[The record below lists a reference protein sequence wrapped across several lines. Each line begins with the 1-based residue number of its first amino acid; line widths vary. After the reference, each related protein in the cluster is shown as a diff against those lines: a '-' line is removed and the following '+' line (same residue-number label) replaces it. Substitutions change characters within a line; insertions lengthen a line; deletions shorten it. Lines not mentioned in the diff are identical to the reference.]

1 MSDISFRGLALWLR
15 LREKRGDPQ
24 RRLQEAGLE
33 LGQDVLDFGCGIG
46 SFTLPAAQIVGK
58 SGTVY
63 ALDIHPLATET
74 VERRAA
80 SEQLGNIK
88 TILSDRDTGLP
99 DQSVDVVLLYDVL
112 HSVSDQQAL
121 LRELHRV
128 LRPPG
133 LLSVVPDHMTRDQV
147 LKTMGGEG
155 LFDFQAQRGESLAFT
170 KHADA

>member
-1 MSDISFRGLALWLR
+1 MSDMSFRGLALWLR
-15 LREKRGDPQ
+15 LREKRRDSQ
-24 RRLQEAGLE
+24 RWLREAGLE

-58 SGTVY
+58 DGTVY
-63 ALDIHPLATET
+63 ALDIHPLAIEA
-74 VERRAA
+74 VERRAT
-80 SEQLGNIK
+80 SEKLGNIK

-133 LLSVVPDHMTRDQV
+133 LLSVVPDHMTRDQI
-147 LKTMGGEG
+147 LNTMGREG
-155 LFDFQAQRGESLAFT
+155 LFEFQAQRGESFSFI
-170 KHADA
+170 KQADA